1 MNKLS
6 MLKRLILCAICVALC
21 YVLPLA
27 FHAFGA
33 GTVFLPM
40 HIPVLL
46 CGLICGWP
54 YGLLCGLVGPV
65 LSSLLSGMPPAAVLP
80 GMILELAVY
89 GAVTGICMRM
99 IRTKHLYADLYLSLL
114 IAIVCG
120 RIAAGIAQALI
131 FTGGGYTFRLWINAY
146 LLTSLPGTAI
156 QLILIPTLVF
166 ALMKAHLIPE
176 RYPK

>member
-1 MNKLS
+1 M
-6 MLKRLILCAICVALC
+6 
-21 YVLPLA
+21 
-27 FHAFGA
+27 
-33 GTVFLPM
+33 
-40 HIPVLL
+40 
-46 CGLICGWP
+46 
-54 YGLLCGLVGPV
+54 
-65 LSSLLSGMPPAAVLP
+65 
-80 GMILELAVY
+80 
-89 GAVTGICMRM
+89 
-99 IRTKHLYADLYLSLL
+99 SLL